1 MTIPLSGDRMLLVTS
16 LRNYHRELVALLLV
30 AGSILVAAGNADAA
44 TYTTAPH
51 TNGEAG
57 VSIQSVP

>member
-1 MTIPLSGDRMLLVTS
+1 MTF
-16 LRNYHRELVALLLV
+16 LRNSHRELVALLLV
-30 AGSILVAAGNADAA
+30 TSSMLMAAGIADAA
-44 TYTTAPH
+44 TQTTTPH

>member
-1 MTIPLSGDRMLLVTS
+1 MNIPLSGDRMLPVTS
-16 LRNYHRELVALLLV
+16 LRNHHRDLVALLLV
-30 AGSILVAAGNADAA
+30 TGSILLAAGNADAA
-44 TYTTAPH
+44 THTTAPL

>member
-1 MTIPLSGDRMLLVTS
+1 MLRVTS

-30 AGSILVAAGNADAA
+30 TSSILLAAGNADAA
-44 TYTTAPH
+44 THTTAPH